1 MEALKEL
8 AKELGYPGVE
18 KLWRAAERRNLPL
31 TRAQVLAFVQAQ
43 GQRQVFAP
51 RPKYEGKI
59 VGTRINDRWAAD
71 LIDYTARPSQSKDS
85 SREPYQY
92 VLIVQDVFSRKIWA
106 VAMRVKTTETV
117 QQAFEHIVRSGAGV
131 PRELDTDNGLEFRG
145 LFEQYLEE
153 ERIEHV
159 ISVQRNKNAR
169 GMLDA
174 AIRTF
179 KQQLSRIQVA
189 ENTRDWASLV
199 PRAVAAYNDTVHSG
213 LIGRAPDDV
222 SSDNNLKFILTD
234 MAADNIQKNQS
245 RIEARGARLQR
256 LGGFRSELPHQPR
269 GFERSFKPRYGDDV
283 HQVRKV
289 IGGTVYSESGTA
301 YPSRHVLAV
310 PSATEAV
317 NTEGLHGG
325 SEQTDRLRL
334 QTLEP
339 YKQRISDFLGDLG
352 KYEHEVAAYMKEIGM
367 EPLMTQG
374 LNYRKALR
382 LLGFTVHGNARG
394 SGKQLVTKPGQA
406 AAPAP
411 VPAAPAPRRIS
422 AAMAASVGLGRS
434 SPAAAAAA
442 IAAPVRRRIGS
453 KQPDVRV

>member
-1 MEALKEL
+1 MDALKQL
-8 AKELGYPGVE
+8 AKELGYPGAE

-31 TRAQVLAFVQAQ
+31 TRAQVLAFVRAQ

-59 VGTRINDRWAAD
+59 AATRINDRWAAD
-71 LIDYTARPSQSKDS
+71 LIDYTARPSHNEDS
-85 SREPYQY
+85 SKEPYQY
-92 VLIVQDVFSRKIWA
+92 VLIVQDVFSRKLWA

-131 PRELDTDNGLEFRG
+131 PRELDTDYGLELRG

-153 ERIEHV
+153 EHIEHV
-159 ISVQRNKNAR
+159 IADPRNKNAR
-169 GMLDA
+169 GTLDA
-174 AIRTF
+174 AIKVF
-179 KQQLSRIQVA
+179 KQQLARIQVA

-213 LIGRAPDDV
+213 LVGRAPDDV
-222 SSDNNLKFILTD
+222 RSDDELKFILTEQ
-234 MAADNIQKNQS
+234 AADDLQKNQS
-245 RIEARGARLQR
+245 LIEGRGKRLQR
-256 LGGFRSELPHQPR
+256 LGAFRAELPHQPR
-269 GFERSFKPRYGDDV
+269 GFERSFKPRYGDEV
-283 HQVRKV
+283 HKVRKV
-289 IGGTVYSESGTA
+289 IGGTVYSEDGTA

-317 NTEGLHGG
+317 NTEGMHGG
-325 SEQTDRLRL
+325 SDQTDRLRL

-339 YKQRISDFLGDLG
+339 YKERISNFLGDLG

-382 LLGFTVHGNARG
+382 LLG
-394 SGKQLVTKPGQA
+394 L
-406 AAPAP
+406 
-411 VPAAPAPRRIS
+411 
-422 AAMAASVGLGRS
+422 GL
-434 SPAAAAAA
+434 
-442 IAAPVRRRIGS
+442 
-453 KQPDVRV
+453 RV

>member
-8 AKELGYPGVE
+8 AKELSYPGVE
-18 KLWRAAERRNLPL
+18 KLWRAAERRNVHV
-31 TRAQVLAFVQAQ
+31 TKDQVLAFVRSQ

-71 LIDYTARPSQSKDS
+71 LIDYTAKPSTSKDS
-85 SREPYQY
+85 TQEPYQY

-106 VAMRVKTTETV
+106 VAMRIKTTETV

-153 ERIEHV
+153 EHIEHV
-159 ISVQRNKNAR
+159 IADSRNKNAR
-169 GMLDA
+169 GMLDS

-199 PRAVAAYNDTVHSG
+199 PRAVAAYNDSVHSG
-213 LIGRAPDDV
+213 LIGRAPDEVEGDE
-222 SSDNNLKFILTD
+222 DLKFLLTEQ
-234 MAADNIQKNQS
+234 AAEGIQKNQS
-245 RIEARGARLQR
+245 LIEGRATRLQR
-256 LGGFRSELPHQPR
+256 LGGFRTELTHQPR

-283 HQVRKV
+283 HPTSKV
-289 IGGTVYSESGTA
+289 IGGMVYSDDGKG
-301 YPSRHVLAV
+301 YPTRHVLAV
-310 PSATEAV
+310 PSTSEAV
-317 NTEGLHGG
+317 NTEGMHGG

-339 YKQRISDFLGDLG
+339 YRQRLMDFVSDLG
-352 KYEHEVAAYMKEIGM
+352 KHEFEVANYMKEIGM

-374 LNYRKALR
+374 LSYRKALR

-394 SGKQLVTKPGQA
+394 SGKQLVTRPGH
-406 AAPAP
+406 
-411 VPAAPAPRRIS
+411 VPAAPAPV
-422 AAMAASVGLGRS
+422 AAPVMGPPARPNLA
-434 SPAAAAAA
+434 PAQAAAAL
-442 IAAPVRRRIGS
+442 AAPVRRPIRS
-453 KQPDVRV
+453 KTSFA